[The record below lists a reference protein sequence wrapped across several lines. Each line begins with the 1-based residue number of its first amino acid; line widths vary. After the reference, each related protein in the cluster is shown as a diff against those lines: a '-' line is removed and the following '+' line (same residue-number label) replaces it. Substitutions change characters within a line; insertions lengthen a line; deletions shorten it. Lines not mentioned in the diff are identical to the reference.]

1 MYKTIVRRRMRHL
14 FAEANRGNWQAII
27 DSLHSQFVYRF
38 IGDTPLGGT
47 RTKHAS
53 MQAWFQRIYKLVPDA
68 KLVPQEIL
76 VNGPPWDTR
85 IMTYVKF
92 QGTLPPENGAAG
104 KPYENEVMQLITL
117 KWGRIHSVL
126 TLEDT
131 QRFVNILPI
140 LSNAGIKEANASPI
154 SDI

>member
-1 MYKTIVRRRMRHL
+1 MYKTIVKRRMQHL

-27 DSLHSQFVYRF
+27 NSLHSQFVYRF

-76 VNGPPWDTR
+76 VNGPPWNTR
-85 IMTYVKF
+85 IMTYIKF
-92 QGTLPPENGAAG
+92 QGTLPSENGAAG
-104 KPYENEVMQLITL
+104 KPYENEVMQLIIL

-131 QRFVNILPI
+131 QRFVNILPM
-140 LSNAGIKEANASPI
+140 LARAGITEATAPPI
-154 SDI
+154 NDI